1 MNTELEEALAQLADP
16 SETIRL
22 AGARVVRDLSPQL
35 TANVERAV
43 SEALARESVPW
54 VRGALAE
61 ILASDGTP
69 LEQGVVIPA
78 PSWDEQLQDLDPDV
92 ARRLINTSTRRVL
105 HEVAAVVG
113 RTKLAAGRELGD
125 AYLTSDTRRELEFLS
140 DVCAGLR
147 TLSVATQAP
156 SPAEFDLSGALDEL
170 ATSVR
175 DEMLC
180 PVVANGPAPFITVS
194 DRTLLVLAARNIL
207 TNAVEATLSVGPA
220 DEGRPVVLTWGSS
233 ASGTH
238 ATVIDR
244 GPGPPAFLAGLGRAG
259 VSTKIGHPGYGL
271 ATASEALRSLGGE
284 VQIQRNERAGTTVIL
299 AWPEQGS

>member
-1 MNTELEEALAQLADP
+1 MNAELEAALAQLVDP

-22 AGARVVRDLSPQL
+22 AGARAVRDLSPQL
-35 TANVERAV
+35 TADVERTV
-43 SEALARESVPW
+43 SEAMARESVPW

-61 ILASDGTP
+61 ILASGGNP
-69 LEQGVVIPA
+69 LAEGVVIPA

-92 ARRLINTSTRRVL
+92 SRRLINTSTRRVL

-113 RTKLAAGRELGD
+113 RIKLAAGRELSDG
-125 AYLTSDTRRELEFLS
+125 YLGSDTRRELEFLS

-156 SPAEFDLSGALDEL
+156 SPTEFDLSSALDEL

-180 PVVANGPAPFITVS
+180 PVIANGPAPFITVS
-194 DRTLLVLAARNIL
+194 DRALLVLAARNIL
-207 TNAVEATLSVGPA
+207 INAVEATLSVGPV

-233 ASGTH
+233 ANGTH

-259 VSTKIGHPGYGL
+259 VSTKVGHPGYGL

-299 AWPEQGS
+299 AWPEHDS